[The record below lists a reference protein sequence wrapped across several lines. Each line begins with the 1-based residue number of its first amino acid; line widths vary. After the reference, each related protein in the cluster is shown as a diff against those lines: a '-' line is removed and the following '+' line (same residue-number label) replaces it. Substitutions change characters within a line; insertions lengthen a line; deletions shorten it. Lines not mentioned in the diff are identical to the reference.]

1 MDSRHLHCSVDMISY
16 PGFGM
21 VLPEVKNLDRTS
33 LIEFGKPNLPILQV
47 ETQLY
52 KEEQVS
58 WNLTMDSRHLHCSVH
73 MISYPG
79 FGMVLPKVKNL
90 DRTSLIEFGK
100 TNLPILQVDT
110 QVVGTTFLT
119 GIREMGKGL
128 FAKVCYGVLYG

>member
-1 MDSRHLHCSVDMISY
+1 MDSRHLHCSVHMISY

-47 ETQLY
+47 DTQLY

-100 TNLPILQVDT
+100 PNLPILQVDT

-128 FAKVCYGVLYG
+128 FAKVCYGVVYG